1 MKKVFLSLAF
11 MLVAGVGTISAHP
24 LTVTFSNGMKTTLES
39 SDYESPEAMALHV
52 LELEKKYSCIDMKT
66 ANAII
71 NKDISGT
78 PDFW

>member
-1 MKKVFLSLAF
+1 

-24 LTVTFSNGMKTTLES
+24 VTVTFSNGMKTTLES

-52 LELEKKYSCIDMKT
+52 LEKKYSCIDMKT